1 MIKRIIGVVFILGCG
16 GCLIYGYT
24 QYMDQTEGARA
35 VDDFAQSTGL
45 AEILPEDAT
54 KPEMPNE
61 TKVALAGAAVTGI
74 IGLVLVI
81 RG

>member
-1 MIKRIIGVVFILGCG
+1 
-16 GCLIYGYT
+16 
-24 QYMDQTEGARA
+24 MDQTEGARA

-61 TKVALAGAAVTGI
+61 TKFAIAGAAVSGI
-74 IGLVLVI
+74 LGLALII